1 MPEEFNGQR
10 SLAGYGP
17 WGHKELDMTERLTL
31 SLEKLMKIQ
40 VVMVRKSLSQVLVVG
55 HCEEARG
62 AQQQGG

>member
-1 MPEEFNGQR
+1 MRGQR
-10 SLAGYGP
+10 AERGGCQP
-17 WGHKELDMTERLTL
+17 GHAQGVQATER
-31 SLEKLMKIQ
+31 MMG